1 MTNFINHSEY
11 FFHNIVET
19 SKKINFENIE
29 TIVNYIKKVKNS
41 NGRLFILG
49 LGGSAANS
57 SHAVNDFRKLCN
69 IETYSPVDNISEIT
83 AIANDNGFENIFLSW
98 IKTSKVNKKDFV
110 IILSVGGGNLKK
122 KISLPLIK
130 LIKYLK
136 DSKIM
141 TACIVGK
148 NNGYAAKNCDFKIVI
163 PDIEEKLITP
173 NSESFQSIVLHCIVS
188 HPKLQENKTV
198 W

>member
-1 MTNFINHSEY
+1 MKNFKNHSEY
-11 FFHNIVET
+11 FFYNIIQT
-19 SKKINFENIE
+19 SKIINFESIE
-29 TIVNYIKKVKNS
+29 KIVKRIKKVKNN

-98 IKTSKVNKKDFV
+98 IKTSKVNKNDFV
-110 IILSVGGGNLKK
+110 IILSVGGGNKK
-122 KISLPLIK
+122 KQISLPLIK
-130 LIKYLK
+130 SIKYLK
-136 DSKIM
+136 NSNIM

-148 NNGYAAKNCDFKIVI
+148 NDGYAAKNCDIKVVI
-163 PDIEEKLITP
+163 PDIEKKLITP
-173 NSESFQSIVLHCIVS
+173 NAESFQSIVLHCIVS
-188 HPKLQENKTV
+188 HPDLQENKTV